1 MGRRSPGRPRD
12 GDSHLT
18 QLQILDAA
26 LTEFAQH
33 GFAGASTRAIVGR
46 AGVTSATL
54 YHHFGSK
61 RDLYI
66 ASYRY
71 ALQIVTD
78 RYEEATTAAQP
89 DFRSELKALIRCA
102 EAIMTHRAE
111 IPTFV
116 MRAQNELTAEELLAN
131 SYPEP
136 ARDFVS
142 RMVQRAVERGELA
155 HEVSSAVG
163 LLISSLLW
171 GLAIVGRAEQGRTKL
186 VDALSRLVDGRL
198 LQVGADP
205 PHATRRHGQR
215 TT

>member
-1 MGRRSPGRPRD
+1 VRRRAPGRPRD
-12 GDSHLT
+12 GDSHTT
-18 QLQILDAA
+18 QLPVLDAA

-33 GFAGASTRAIVGR
+33 GFAGASTRAIVER

-61 RDLYI
+61 RGLYI
-66 ASYRY
+66 ATYWY
-71 ALQIVTD
+71 ALQTVTD
-78 RYEEATTAAQP
+78 RYEEAIAAHT

-111 IPTFV
+111 IPTLV
-116 MRAQNELTAEELLAN
+116 MRAQNELATEELLAN

-155 HEVSSAVG
+155 PEDSSAVG

-186 VDALSRLVDGRL
+186 VEALSRLVDGRL
-198 LQVGADP
+198 L
-205 PHATRRHGQR
+205 
-215 TT
+215 